1 MSVPMNTSAATRDAG
16 SGDKP
21 ESALENFG
29 GITSPE
35 KLSQQLRGD
44 LDNIVMM
51 ALRKE
56 PQRRYASV
64 EKMAT
69 DIQRHLDHL
78 PVSATK
84 DTFRYRASKFV
95 RRHRAGVVAA
105 FAIALALI
113 AGLAAT
119 LYEARIAR
127 VQQARA
133 ERRFNDVRK
142 LANSLMFEIHDSIR
156 DLPGSTP
163 ARKLLVDRA
172 LQYLDSL
179 YAEGGNDPSLM
190 RELGFAYER
199 VGDVQ
204 GYFFFGN
211 VGDTSG
217 AVKSYQ
223 KALAIRET
231 LARNHPKDLNAQSD
245 LASSYLK
252 MADALYSTGDK
263 AGAMEKS
270 RQVLAIRQTLVTLDP
285 NSPHERGELAAAHV
299 ALGDVLIDVPDWPP
313 ATAEYKEALAEFEQL
328 SAAHPDSIGFRRMV
342 GVAHDKLG
350 FVYEHT
356 GQASAARGE
365 YTIALQVFQQ
375 LAAANPTNTLLQR
388 NLSVGYLSTGDIAL
402 AEGDARGIRD
412 LLEAAKIADAIA
424 AKDPTNRRID
434 RDISLIYG
442 HLGEAEKK
450 FGKLSLALQYYLRG
464 VEAAKRR
471 SASDPTNVDAAQALA
486 NRYQSIG
493 NLYAVMAKDRVNAG
507 GSRRTMWQNARSSFQ
522 KSLSFW
528 LDPKLNISP
537 SPSDAKSVDD
547 LQRSIRECDQ
557 ALKKPAA

>member
-1 MSVPMNTSAATRDAG
+1 MNTSVSTRNRN
-16 SGDKP
+16 P
-21 ESALENFG
+21 EERPETPLENIG
-29 GITSPE
+29 GVSSVE

-64 EKMAT
+64 EKLAT
-69 DIQRHLDHL
+69 DIQRHLDNL

-84 DTFRYRASKFV
+84 DTFRYRTSKFV
-95 RRHRAGVVAA
+95 RRHRAGVFAA
-105 FAIALALI
+105 ICIALALVS
-113 AGLAAT
+113 GLAAT

-127 VQQARA
+127 VQQRRA

-179 YAEGGNDPSLM
+179 YAEGENDPSLM

-217 AVKSYQ
+217 ALKSYQ
-223 KALAIRET
+223 KAMAIRET
-231 LARNHPKDLNAQSD
+231 LARNNPKDSSAQSD
-245 LASSYLK
+245 LADSYLK
-252 MADALYSTGDK
+252 MGDALYSTGDK
-263 AGAMEKS
+263 AGAMQKN
-270 RQVLAIRQTLVTLDP
+270 RQVLAIRQTLVALDP
-285 NSPHERGELAAAHV
+285 KSPHPRGELAAAHD
-299 ALGDVLIDVPDWPP
+299 ALGDSLIDVPDWPA
-313 ATAEYKEALAEFEQL
+313 ATVEYKESLAEYEQL
-328 SAAHPDSIGFRRMV
+328 TAGYPDSIGFRRMV
-342 GVAHDKLG
+342 AIVHDKLG
-350 FVYEHT
+350 FVYERT
-356 GQASAARGE
+356 GQLSDARAE
-365 YTIALQVFQQ
+365 YTVGLKIFQQ
-375 LAAANPTNTLLQR
+375 LAAANPTNTLIQR
-388 NLSVGYLSTGDIAL
+388 NLALGYLNVGDIAL
-402 AEGDARGIRD
+402 AAGDDRGIRD
-412 LLEAAKIADAIA
+412 MLKAAKLAEAIGT
-424 AKDPTNRRID
+424 KDPANRRID

-442 HLGEAEKK
+442 HLGDAEKK
-450 FGKLSLALQYYLRG
+450 LGKPKVALQYYLLG

-471 SASDPTNVDAAQALA
+471 SASDPGNADAAGALA
-486 NRYQSIG
+486 NRYQSTGI
-493 NLYAVMAKDRVNAG
+493 LYLSMAKDRANAG
-507 GSRRTMWQNARSSFQ
+507 VTRRTMWQNARSSFQ

-528 LDPKLNISP
+528 LDPKLNGPP
-537 SPSDAKSVDD
+537 SASDAKSIDE
-547 LQRSIRECDQ
+547 LQRSIRECDE

>member
-1 MSVPMNTSAATRDAG
+1 MNTSAVTPDAG

-21 ESALENFG
+21 ESPLENFG
-29 GITSPE
+29 GINSPE

-64 EKMAT
+64 EKLAT

-84 DTFRYRASKFV
+84 DTFRYRAAKFV

-105 FAIALALI
+105 FAVALALI

-127 VQQARA
+127 VQQLRA

-156 DLPGSTP
+156 DLPGSTA

-217 AVKSYQ
+217 ALKSYQ
-223 KALAIRET
+223 KAMAIRET
-231 LARNHPKDLNAQSD
+231 LARNHPKDSGAQAD
-245 LASSYLK
+245 LASSYQK
-252 MADALYSTGDK
+252 MADALYSVGDK
-263 AGAMEKS
+263 VGAMQKT
-270 RQVLAIRQTLVTLDP
+270 RQVVAIRQALVALDP
-285 NSPHERGELAAAHV
+285 ESPHARSNLASAHI
-299 ALGDVLIDVPDWPP
+299 ALGDSLIDALDWPA
-313 ATAEYKEALAEFEQL
+313 ATAEYKEALTQFEQL
-328 SAAHPDSIGFRRMV
+328 AAEHPESIEFRRMA
-342 GVAHDKLG
+342 GIAHHKIG
-350 FVYEHT
+350 FVYERT
-356 GQASAARGE
+356 AQLPAARNE
-365 YTIALQVFQQ
+365 YTLALKVFQQ
-375 LAAANPTNTLLQR
+375 LASANPTNTLVQR
-388 NLSVGYLSTGDIAL
+388 NLSFGYLNNGDMAV
-402 AEGDARGIRD
+402 AAGDPHGIRD
-412 LLEAAKIADAIA
+412 FLEAAKICEAIA
-424 AKDPTNRRID
+424 AKDPANRRID

-442 HLGEAEKK
+442 HLGDAEKK
-450 FGKLSLALQYYLRG
+450 FGKLQLALQFYQRG

-471 SASDPTNVDAAQALA
+471 SASDPGNLDAAQALA
-486 NRYQSIG
+486 NRYQSLG
-493 NLYAVMAKDRVNAG
+493 NLYVTMAKDRVIAG
-507 GSRRTMWQNARSSFQ
+507 NSRRIMWQNARSSFQ
-522 KSLSFW
+522 KALSFW
-528 LDPKLNISP
+528 LDPKLNSSL
-537 SPSDAKSVDD
+537 SPSDAKPIDE

>member
-1 MSVPMNTSAATRDAG
+1 MDTRASTPEAGAAV
-16 SGDKP
+16 KP
-21 ESALENFG
+21 ESSLENFG
-29 GITSPE
+29 GVTSPE
-35 KLSQQLRGD
+35 KLSQLLRGD

-64 EKMAT
+64 EKLAS

-84 DTFRYRASKFV
+84 DTFRYRTSKFV

-105 FAIALALI
+105 VAVALALI
-113 AGLAAT
+113 TGLAAT

-127 VQQARA
+127 VQQLRA

-179 YAEGGNDPSLM
+179 YAEGENDPALM

-211 VGDTSG
+211 VGNTSE
-217 AVKSYQ
+217 AIKSYR
-223 KALAIRET
+223 KAMTLREP
-231 LARNHPKDLNAQSD
+231 LARKNPKDANAQAD

-252 MADALYSTGDK
+252 MGDALYSVGDK
-263 AGAMEKS
+263 TGAMQKT
-270 RQVLAIRQTLVTLDP
+270 RQVVGIRQALVALDP
-285 NSPHERGELAAAHV
+285 ESPHARSNLAAAHV
-299 ALGDVLIDVPDWPP
+299 ALGDTLIDVPDWP
-313 ATAEYKEALAEFEQL
+313 AASAEYNEALRQYDQL
-328 SAAHPDSIGFRRMV
+328 SAAHPNSIEFRRMA
-342 GVAHDKLG
+342 GIAHHKIG
-350 FVYEHT
+350 FVHERN
-356 GQASAARGE
+356 GQLPAASAE
-365 YTIALQVFQQ
+365 YTLALHAFEQ
-375 LAAANPTNTLLQR
+375 LATANPTNTLLQR
-388 NLSVGYLSTGDIAL
+388 NLAMSYLDMGDIAI
-402 AEGDARGIRD
+402 AEGEARGTSD
-412 LLEAAKIADAIA
+412 MLEAVKITEAMA

-442 HLGEAEKK
+442 HLGDAEKK
-450 FGKLSLALQYYLRG
+450 FGKPQLAMHYYERG
-464 VEAAKRR
+464 IEAAKRR
-471 SASDPTNVDAAQALA
+471 SASDPSNLDAAQALA

-493 NLYAVMAKDRVNAG
+493 VLYVSMAKGHASAG
-507 GSRRTMWQNARSSFQ
+507 PARRAMWQNARSSFQ
-522 KSLSFW
+522 QSLNFW
-528 LDPKLNISP
+528 LDPKLNNAHSA
-537 SPSDAKSVDD
+537 SDTKSVNE
-547 LQRSIRECDQ
+547 LQRAIHECDQ
-557 ALKKPAA
+557 ALKKSA

>member
-1 MSVPMNTSAATRDAG
+1 MNTSATTPDAD
-16 SGDKP
+16 SGGKP
-21 ESALENFG
+21 KSPTESFG
-29 GITSPE
+29 GVASPE
-35 KLSQQLRGD
+35 KHSQQLRGD

-64 EKMAT
+64 EKLAT

-105 FAIALALI
+105 FAVALALI
-113 AGLAAT
+113 SGLAAT

-127 VQQARA
+127 VQQLRA

-172 LQYLDSL
+172 MQYLDSL

-217 AVKSYQ
+217 ALKSYQ
-223 KALAIRET
+223 KAMAIRET
-231 LARNHPKDLNAQSD
+231 LARNNPKDSNAQSD

-263 AGAMEKS
+263 AGAMQKN
-270 RQVLAIRQTLVTLDP
+270 RQVVAIRQTLVALDP
-285 NSPHERGELAAAHV
+285 KSPHPRGELAAAHD
-299 ALGDVLIDVPDWPP
+299 ALGDSLIDVPDWPA
-313 ATAEYKEALAEFEQL
+313 ATAEYKEALAEFDQL
-328 SAAHPDSIGFRRMV
+328 SAAYPESIGFRRMV
-342 GVAHDKLG
+342 AIVHDKLG
-350 FVYEHT
+350 FVYERA
-356 GQASAARGE
+356 GQLSAARAE
-365 YTIALQVFQQ
+365 YTTALQVFQQ
-375 LAAANPTNTLLQR
+375 LAAANPTNTLIQR
-388 NLSVGYLSTGDIAL
+388 NLALGFLNTGDIAL
-402 AEGDARGIRD
+402 AAGDDRGIHD
-412 LLEAAKIADAIA
+412 MLEAAKIAEAIG
-424 AKDPTNRRID
+424 AKDPANRRID

-442 HLGEAEKK
+442 HLGDAEKK
-450 FGKLSLALQYYLRG
+450 IGKPQLALQYYLRG
-464 VEAAKRR
+464 VEAARRR
-471 SASDPTNVDAAQALA
+471 SASDLTNVDAAQALA
-486 NRYQSIG
+486 NRYQSLG
-493 NLYAVMAKDRVNAG
+493 TLYVSIAKGHASAG
-507 GSRRTMWQNARSSFQ
+507 EARRTMWQNARSSFQ

-528 LDPKLNISP
+528 LDSKVNSSP
-537 SPSDAKSVDD
+537 SPSDAKSIDD
-547 LQRSIRECDQ
+547 LQRSIQECDA